1 MEERPVPRPW
11 QPKPFSVA
19 VLDSDEY
26 LADRL
31 CERLRSTAAFNA
43 SVFYDIAVLTKA
55 QRQDGFDAYV
65 LDYLADWPPPS
76 AALETLI
83 ASIRNGP
90 SSNSSNSNGSDIPI
104 FVLGNQTVPERI
116 EGLGDILMKYKV
128 RYVLKPVQVEYLAK
142 RVAEAVAKRAG
153 L

>member
-1 MEERPVPRPW
+1 MEERQAPRPW

-43 SVFYDIAVLTKA
+43 SVFYDIAVLIKA
-55 QRQDGFDAYV
+55 HQQDGFDAYV
-65 LDYLADWPPPS
+65 LDYLSDWLPPS
-76 AALETLI
+76 TALETLI
-83 ASIRNGP
+83 ASIRNGT
-90 SSNSSNSNGSDIPI
+90 SSDIPI